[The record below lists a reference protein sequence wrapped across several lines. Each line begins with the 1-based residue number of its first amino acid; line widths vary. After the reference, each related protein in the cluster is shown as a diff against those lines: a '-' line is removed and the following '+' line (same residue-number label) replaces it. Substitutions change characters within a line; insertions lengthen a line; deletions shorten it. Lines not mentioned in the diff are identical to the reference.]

1 MVSWGPGPWACAAGG
16 ALAAALA
23 VVAALLVVVAVVVG
37 AVVVAAVDG
46 EPFTLERIVLV
57 VQPGAGSWPW
67 RGRSPARQLPGA
79 AAPNGERD
87 SRPVSTRLRG
97 LWGSIASSPNTTV
110 AGGPPLP

>member
-23 VVAALLVVVAVVVG
+23 VVAALLVVVAVV
-37 AVVVAAVDG
+37 DG

-67 RGRSPARQLPGA
+67 GVGRHHGSFRARQPPTGS
-79 AAPNGERD
+79 G
-87 SRPVSTRLRG
+87 THGRLRPASAG

-110 AGGPPLP
+110 AGGRPCRDDRVDAR